1 MILGEKILGFEYTRH
16 AQLKIEERGIQ
27 KSEVEEIL
35 KSPEEV
41 LLDLETGN
49 LIAVGK
55 RETVRDHYLII
66 VYSSEKDKVIT
77 IIDTSKKEIVNRR
90 KEKGRWVK
98 IKQR

>member
-1 MILGEKILGFEYTRH
+1 MDFEYTRH

-35 KSPEEV
+35 KRPEEV

-55 RETVRDHYLII
+55 RGIVQDRYLIFA
-66 VYSSEKDKVIT
+66 YSSEKNKVIT
-77 IIDTSKKEIVNRR
+77 ITTHLKKKSLIEGRR
-90 KEKGRWVK
+90 KEDG
-98 IKQR
+98 

>member
-1 MILGEKILGFEYTRH
+1 MDFEYTRH

-55 RETVRDHYLII
+55 RETVQDHYLIV
-66 VYSSEKDKVIT
+66 VYSSEKEKVIT

-98 IKQR
+98 IK